1 MRLGLH
7 LIAICLL
14 AAALAARISE
24 PPLLAAPSSEQSS
37 SSQAA
42 ATTSSQAAAGAPAAG
57 YAGSDTCETQG
68 HSRDKSRHPE
78 RDARLAGEEPAL
90 AGPSSPPTGARAATV
105 RVRRTS
111 TTT

>member
-14 AAALAARISE
+14 AADFAARISE

-42 ATTSSQAAAGAPAAG
+42 ATTPAVG
-57 YAGSDTCETQG
+57 YVGSDTCMALPRRQEDTLKG
-68 HSRDKSRHPE
+68 TPHC
-78 RDARLAGEEPAL
+78 AGEESAL
-90 AGPSSPPTGARAATV
+90 AGGDARAARAATV
-105 RVRRTS
+105 PGRRTS
-111 TTT
+111 TTTQGAHPEVRGR